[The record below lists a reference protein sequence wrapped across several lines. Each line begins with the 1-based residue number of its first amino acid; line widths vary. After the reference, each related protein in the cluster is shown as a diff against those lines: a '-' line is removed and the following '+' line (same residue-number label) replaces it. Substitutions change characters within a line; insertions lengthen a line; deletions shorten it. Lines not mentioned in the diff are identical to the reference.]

1 MNSIDLAQKIHICDV
16 IKTPSVQ
23 TWFAYFFVSVQH
35 LSTNFGAGR
44 LEHDGSAQEQNVYEE
59 IRVEIKTEEKTLG
72 RVGIS
77 LFRSKRMKKIEKFC
91 CEKKKMRERCE
102 NAKNSIRRDGGSFEH
117 AKVRAGF

>member
-1 MNSIDLAQKIHICDV
+1 MDSIDLAKKIHICDV

-77 LFRSKRMKKIEKFC
+77 LFRSKRLKKIEKFC
-91 CEKKKMRERCE
+91 CEKKMRERCE
-102 NAKNSIRRDGGSFEH
+102 KDARMRKTR
-117 AKVRAGF
+117 